1 MAGIVRIDETKFSL
15 KPHIEK
21 IYEDERLRI
30 VLFYLKSG
38 SVIDLHTSSSTVI
51 TIVLKGK
58 GNFFIEDRESVEV
71 LETGDSLIY
80 LPNEPHGF
88 EAIEDMVVQAVIT
101 HSPVQKVKI

>member
-51 TIVLKGK
+51 TTVLKGK

-88 EAIEDMVVQAVIT
+88 EAIEDMVVQTVIT
-101 HSPVQKVKI
+101 PSPIQKVKI